1 MNRSSDSVKTP
12 EGCIL
17 EGMAELT
24 HEGHRSE
31 RSDAL
36 ANRQRILEAA
46 REVFARRGL
55 DAEMREIAERAG
67 VGVGTLYR
75 HFESREG
82 LLAALVHEAG
92 QDMLRRVQAV
102 AKTEEPSAAV
112 RAMIRAAAEF
122 CERFGALTEVL
133 LAGELDKFHLGGHDE
148 FHADHPDF
156 ADEFRDLLADLFQ
169 RGIHDGIFRADL
181 DVPVAIA
188 ALESIFVSGMLLALA
203 AQRSYPAGADAAADF
218 FLAAIE
224 APKRSGSA

>member
-1 MNRSSDSVKTP
+1 MERRSDLVKRR
-12 EGCIL
+12 EGSIL

-24 HEGHRSE
+24 HGSHRAG
-31 RSDAL
+31 RADAL

-46 REVFARRGL
+46 REVFARWGL
-55 DAEMREIAERAG
+55 DAEVREIAERAG
-67 VGVGTLYR
+67 VGIGTLYR

-82 LLAALVHEAG
+82 LLSALVHQAG
-92 QDMLRRVQAV
+92 EDMLRRVQAV
-102 AKTEEPSAAV
+102 VAAEDP
-112 RAMIRAAAEF
+112 RAALRATMHAAAEF
-122 CERFGALTEVL
+122 CEQFGALTEVL
-133 LAGELDKFHLGGHDE
+133 LTRDLDKFHPGGHDE

-169 RGIHDGIFRADL
+169 RGIHDGIFRPDL

-203 AQRSYPAGADAAADF
+203 AQRSYPAGADAVADF

-224 APKRSGSA
+224 APQR